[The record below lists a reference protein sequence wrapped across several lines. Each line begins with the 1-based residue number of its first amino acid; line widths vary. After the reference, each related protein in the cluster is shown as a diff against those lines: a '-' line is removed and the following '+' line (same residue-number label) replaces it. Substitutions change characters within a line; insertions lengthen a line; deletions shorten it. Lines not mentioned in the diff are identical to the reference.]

1 MLSRERIFTKPF
13 IYLTL
18 GHFLQALG
26 FSSMPLLPIYLGYL
40 GASRAEIGAIM
51 ATAAIGGLLSR
62 PLIGWSLD
70 VWGRKPTLLLG
81 TVVMACSMQ
90 LVALITEVGSLAYG
104 MRFLFGIA
112 EGALF
117 TGYYAFAADLLPAK
131 RRTEGLALFGISGLI
146 PLALN
151 PVLGQMGF
159 GASELRWFFPVL
171 GGVILVSAFFVLKI
185 SESKGSTSRKNLSWK
200 TIRYGLLEPQLWSVW
215 LATIVFG
222 GMVSMYMAFSTVS
235 AQSKGIE
242 NPALL
247 WLMYGGGAVGVRF
260 LGARI
265 PDKFGPRNLVA
276 PALSFYVIAFI
287 TASGAE
293 SLSGVLTSGL
303 LAGIGHGYCFPV
315 IASQVVGRSP
325 DTMRGSA
332 MAMFTALW
340 EVTALSFT
348 PFFGAISDTYGD
360 AFMFSLAAVCAV
372 AGLMMWCVVEHW
384 RGPALSTEY
393 PA

>member
-1 MLSRERIFTKPF
+1 
-13 IYLTL
+13 
-18 GHFLQALG
+18 
-26 FSSMPLLPIYLGYL
+26 
-40 GASRAEIGAIM
+40 M

-81 TVVMACSMQ
+81 TVLMACSMQ
-90 LVALITEVGSLAYG
+90 LVGLITEVGSLAYG
-104 MRFLFGIA
+104 MRFIFGIA

-117 TGYYAFAADLLPAK
+117 TGYYAFAADLLPSK

-151 PVLGQMGF
+151 PVLGQVGF
-159 GASELRWFFPVL
+159 GASELRWFFPLL
-171 GGVILVSAFFVLKI
+171 GGIILVSAFFVLKL
-185 SESKGSTSRKNLSWK
+185 SEPRGFIAGKSLSWK
-200 TIRYGLLEPQLWSVW
+200 TVSSGLLEPRLWSVW

-247 WLMYGGGAVGVRF
+247 WLMYGGGAVAVRF
-260 LGARI
+260 FGARI

-276 PALSFYVIAFI
+276 PALSFYVLAFI
-287 TASGAE
+287 IASGAE
-293 SLSGVLTSGL
+293 SLSGVLVSGL

-348 PFFGAISDTYGD
+348 PIFGVISDTYGD

-372 AGLMMWCVVEHW
+372 CGLVVWCGVEHW
-384 RGPALSTEY
+384 RGPALASDS